1 MKRCS
6 ECGRDYND
14 DSLSFCL
21 DDGAELL
28 FGPVSTGEMRTAI
41 LRSGEGSSEDPTRLQ
56 ISPTV
61 EKSTSAI
68 STRKWLIL
76 AAGAVLV
83 IAGAFFG
90 FRMFS
95 RNESG
100 SLLPGRFEQPS
111 SERINSIAILP
122 LKPLD
127 ASDNYLGMGIADAII
142 RRISQTGELTVR
154 PTSAIRRYL
163 NDDTDALTAAKQLN
177 TEAVLEGSIQR
188 SEDRIRVSVNLL
200 RVSDGASLWNDSF
213 DLRTSDIFVVQDTVS
228 QQIATRLSLKLDPS
242 RQADLTKHYTSNPT
256 AYEYYQ
262 KAIYAFDRRE
272 DYNRERALATI
283 DLFKKAIESDPNFAL
298 AHAQLAYAYA
308 ELATFS
314 DPTNPKWAELVTV
327 ENAAAAALDPNLAEI
342 HLARSLIFWSSYGGF
357 QTKAAIRELLEAQR
371 LNPNIGHAEL
381 AALYA
386 HVGLEKLADSELQR
400 ASEIDPT
407 SDFLKAQILNKRW
420 LLGAYEDWLAETRRQ
435 YGDNAGHPE
444 KALWYLL
451 GTRRIED
458 ARKQLAE
465 TSAED
470 SRKQEIRSARAIL
483 FALSG
488 NYRAAENEIPGILDS
503 HPVQNPT
510 YHHATFD
517 IATIYALEG
526 KGAEAVKWLRKTAEG
541 GYPCYPRF
549 QHDAYFDRIKQT
561 PEYVQFIA
569 EMKSEWETYETEFA
583 RTNDLRD
590 TE

>member
-14 DSLSFCL
+14 DSMSFCL

-41 LRSGEGSSEDPTRLQ
+41 LPKGEGPSEDPTRLQ

-61 EKSTSAI
+61 EESYSTTP
-68 STRKWLIL
+68 TRKRLIL
-76 AAGAVLV
+76 TGCALLVVAV
-83 IAGAFFG
+83 AFFA
-90 FRMFS
+90 FRSFS
-95 RNESG
+95 RNEGG
-100 SLLPGRFEQPS
+100 SMLGGGIDQPS
-111 SERINSIAILP
+111 SARIKSIAILP

-142 RRISQTGELTVR
+142 RRISQTSELTVR

-177 TEAVLEGSIQR
+177 TDAVLEGSIQR
-188 SEDRIRVSVNLL
+188 SENRIRVSVNLL

-213 DLRTSDIFVVQDTVS
+213 DLTTSDIFVVQDTVS
-228 QQIATRLSLKLDPS
+228 QQIASRLSLKLDPS
-242 RQADLTKHYTSNPT
+242 RQADFTKHYTSNPT

-262 KAIYAFDRRE
+262 KGIYAFDRRE
-272 DYNRERALATI
+272 DYTREKALATI
-283 DLFKKAIESDPNFAL
+283 ELFKKSIESDPNFAL

-327 ENAAAAALDPNLAEI
+327 ENDAAAALDPNLAEI
-342 HLARSLIFWSSYGGF
+342 HLVKSLIFWSSYGGF

-386 HVGLEKLADSELQR
+386 HVGLEKLADYELHR

-407 SDFLKAQILNKRW
+407 SDFLKAQIVNRRW

-435 YGDNAGHPE
+435 YGDNVGHPE

-451 GTRRIED
+451 GTRRLED
-458 ARKQLAE
+458 ARKKLAE
-465 TSAED
+465 TPPEN
-470 SRKQEIRSARAIL
+470 SRKPEIRSERAIL
-483 FALSG
+483 SALSG
-488 NYRAAENEIPGILDS
+488 DYRAAENEIPGILDS

-517 IATIYALEG
+517 IAAIYALEG
-526 KGAEAVKWLRKTAEG
+526 KGAEAVKWLRKTAES

-549 QHDAYFDRIKQT
+549 QREGYFDRIRQT
-561 PEYVQFIA
+561 PEFVQFIA
-569 EMKSEWETYETEFA
+569 EMKGEWETYETEFA